1 MERSLQKMD
10 LAVFLALVAGKT
22 KVGEIAEQCGHSAFR
37 VREALKRLQEDGL
50 AERPDYRS
58 WQLAAGGHEVMNSLW
73 ISYVQLFGARPE
85 AHNLIASTIA
95 EAHNMI
101 ASDGLHND
109 EAHELIVSS
118 AHNDRFNGSSMHVN
132 DHAWMDDGDFSRNP
146 LADSYRNP
154 RAERQNRL
162 ADFSRNSQRNKLEDS
177 EESARKLLEEELYEI
192 GFDRPGRWLQK
203 ENVSWELVSDWL
215 AYVNDNRGIRNKAG
229 FIRRQ
234 VEAGEVP
241 NLRNVEQ
248 QQVPKEYEGIF
259 LR

>member
-1 MERSLQKMD
+1 M
-10 LAVFLALVAGKT
+10 
-22 KVGEIAEQCGHSAFR
+22 
-37 VREALKRLQEDGL
+37 
-50 AERPDYRS
+50 
-58 WQLAAGGHEVMNSLW
+58 
-73 ISYVQLFGARPE
+73 
-85 AHNLIASTIA
+85 IASTIA
-95 EAHNMI
+95 EAHKMI

-146 LADSYRNP
+146 LADSLRNP
-154 RAERQNRL
+154 LRKRSADSDESAGNSLRDPL
-162 ADFSRNSQRNKLEDS
+162 ASS